1 MEIRCTCPYCSKGFT
16 IEIDAPERPKTRR
29 EVPEEVRRERSER
42 MKAMRAAGIGGRPK
56 GIKETRHRSSFGVAR
71 KPRTEGADG

>member
-16 IEIDAPERPKTRR
+16 IEIEEPERPKQKKAFS
-29 EVPEEVRRERSER
+29 EEERAKRSER

-56 GIKETRHRSSFGVAR
+56 GIKETRHRSTFGVPR
-71 KPRTEGADG
+71 KKDTADG